1 MAAAAATA
9 NGQITPPPTTLQT
22 LFVAWGSAVSADIWK
37 GEEGSAF

>member
-1 MAAAAATA
+1 MGTPAATT
-9 NGQITPPPTTLQT
+9 NGQITPPTTLQT